1 MGNVKE
7 NLFLDVFGIFQFIQR
22 WTLFMTEYFIIR
34 MLGPTVYLKL
44 KWRDRQPLISMKTC
58 SRISFGD

>member
-1 MGNVKE
+1 
-7 NLFLDVFGIFQFIQR
+7 
-22 WTLFMTEYFIIR
+22 MTEYFIIR
-34 MLGPTVYLKL
+34 MLGPTVNLKL